1 MKAFCNFIEREDG
14 AALSE
19 YAILLGLIVV
29 GVVTVITSLG
39 TRLSAVI
46 SKATTAIPT

>member
-1 MKAFCNFIEREDG
+1 MRTISVFIKNENG

-19 YAILLGLIVV
+19 YAILLGFIVV
-29 GVVTVITSLG
+29 AIVTVVTSLG
-39 TRLSAVI
+39 TRISGAI